1 MGGRTTE
8 RHRAMN
14 LLTKLASDVRER
26 TEQLKLR
33 DYTMTEIAAS
43 GFGCCNWCERGC
55 AADECNCLNVA
66 KAIEKFCGGQP

>member
-1 MGGRTTE
+1 
-8 RHRAMN
+8 
-14 LLTKLASDVRER
+14 
-26 TEQLKLR
+26 
-33 DYTMTEIAAS
+33 MTEIAAS